1 MQVML
6 NSLILFLPTCIF
18 TDIFSIVNNYF
29 SYTNSWIHR
38 CISVHALL
46 YISPIFVKVDIN
58 FNFMYIIHISV
69 FFVFCKIFLLLFSL
83 FVLLLHYYFYSKKHA
98 LIYPILFCFWFH
110 KILHIATQTTCDR
123 YLNEKGGIVG
133 HISFR

>member
-18 TDIFSIVNNYF
+18 TEILSIVNNYF
-29 SYTNSWIHR
+29 SYTNSWILHR

-69 FFVFCKIFLLLFSL
+69 FFVFCKIFLLSL
-83 FVLLLHYYFYSKKHA
+83 FVLLLHYYYYSKKHA